1 MGKDISTVNNKK
13 SKLLDQVRKS
23 IRVKHYSIRTEQ
35 SYIYWIKRF
44 ILFNNKRHP
53 DKMGRKEV
61 NAYLSH
67 LANYR
72 KVSASTQNQAL
83 CALVY
88 LYKYVIEKELGD
100 LQDITR
106 AKRPR
111 KLPVVLSRQEVK
123 LILNRLD
130 GNKELM
136 AKLLY
141 GTGLRLMECLRLRI
155 KDIDFYYRQ
164 ITVRNGKGGKDRITM
179 LPEEL
184 ILQIK
189 QQIERARSYHQYDL
203 EQGFGEVYLPFAL
216 IRKYPNAGKEFAWQY
231 LFPSSKRSIDPYS
244 EKERRHHLSEQ
255 VLQRA
260 VKQAVREAGINKPAS
275 CHSFRHSFATHLL
288 ENGYDIR
295 TVQELLGHSDIKTTM
310 IYTHVLNKGGRGVIS
325 PLAGIT

>member
-1 MGKDISTVNNKK
+1 MGDNGRSN
-13 SKLLDQVRKS
+13 SDSQPRLLDQVRNS

-35 SYIYWIKRF
+35 TYIYWIKRF

-53 DKMGRKEV
+53 DQMGKKEV
-61 NAYLSH
+61 SAYLTY
-67 LANYR
+67 LAIKR

-88 LYKYVIEKELGD
+88 LYKHVFKNELGD
-100 LQDITR
+100 LQDISK

-111 KLPVVLSRQEVK
+111 KLPVVLSKDEVK
-123 LILNRLD
+123 VILNRLD
-130 GNKELM
+130 GKNALM

-141 GTGLRLMECLRLRI
+141 GAGLRLMECLRLRI

-164 ITVRNGKGGKDRITM
+164 ITVRNGKGGKDRITI

-184 ILQIK
+184 IPHIK
-189 QQIERARSYHQYDL
+189 QQIEQARTYHREDL
-203 EQGFGEVYLPFAL
+203 DQGFGEVYLPFAL
-216 IRKYPNAGKEFAWQY
+216 FRKYPNAGKEFGWQY
-231 LFPSSKRSIDPYS
+231 LFPSSKRSIDPLS
-244 EKERRHHLSEQ
+244 NKERRHHISEQ

-260 VKQAVREAGINKPAS
+260 VKQAVRETSINKPAS

-295 TVQELLGHSDIKTTM
+295 TVQELLGHADVKTTM